1 MFYKRYIDDVCIIRK
16 GTKAKLDS
24 FHQHANDLVD
34 SINFSLECDPAK
46 IHFLDVI
53 FYNFFYTTLYV
64 KRTDKNM
71 SFCMHQAT
79 TLTL

>member
-46 IHFLDVI
+46 IHFLDTYVI
-53 FYNFFYTTLYV
+53 YEN
-64 KRTDKNM
+64 
-71 SFCMHQAT
+71 
-79 TLTL
+79 